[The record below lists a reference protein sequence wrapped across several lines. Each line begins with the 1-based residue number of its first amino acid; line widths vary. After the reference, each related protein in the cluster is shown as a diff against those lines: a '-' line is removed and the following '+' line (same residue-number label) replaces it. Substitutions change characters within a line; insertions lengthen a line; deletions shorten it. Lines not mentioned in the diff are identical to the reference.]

1 MYRQLGPMAGR
12 QLGIVQ
18 VGCIRLLIIEDS
30 ATARAII
37 EQIVIQEPGAE
48 IVGVASSSEQAR
60 VLLRTL
66 KPNVITLDLHM
77 PGMGGLAF
85 LDDFGGPRHAPV
97 VVLSSSTTKGS
108 AVAKESIE
116 RGATACFDKASLT
129 REAARFRQVLCR
141 AIASHDRVATAS
153 VYG

>member
-1 MYRQLGPMAGR
+1 MAGR
-12 QLGIVQ
+12 QLGIVE

-37 EQIVIQEPGAE
+37 EQIVIQDPGAE
-48 IVGVASSSEQAR
+48 IVGVAASSEQAK

-85 LDDFGGPRHAPV
+85 LDDFGGPRHAPI

-108 AVAKESIE
+108 DIARESIR
-116 RGATACFDKASLT
+116 RGAAACFDKAALT
-129 REAARFRQVLCR
+129 REAARFRQALRRVI
-141 AIASHDRVATAS
+141 AIHDRAATAS